1 MIVRRLDFY
10 IFTGP
15 TPADVVQQ
23 YLAVV
28 GTPRM
33 PPRWALG
40 FHLCRW
46 GYNSLNQTQAI
57 WQSMIDNAM
66 PQDAQWND
74 IDL

>member
-1 MIVRRLDFY
+1 
-10 IFTGP
+10 
-15 TPADVVQQ
+15 
-23 YLAVV
+23 
-28 GTPRM
+28 M

-57 WQSMIDNAM
+57 WQSMIDNNM